1 MRRLVYGLICLFS
14 FIVSVPAQSVKDR
27 LNKAFQQLL
36 NDPQIRYG
44 TVGISVVNSE
54 TGQTI
59 FEYNGNVGLAPAS
72 CQKLVTSA
80 TAFELLGAS
89 YRYKTEL
96 GHDGEVRDGKLK
108 GNLHITGYGDP
119 TLGSWRYVG
128 TGDTTIIKEW
138 KKRIQDVGIKSIDG
152 KIMVHADSWETGSV
166 PGGWPWDDMG
176 NYYGAGS
183 YGLNW
188 RENQYDLVLKSG
200 PNTGDKVLIAKTI
213 PVLHNMIFTNEL
225 TAGKKG
231 SGDNAYIYAA
241 PYSERAFIR
250 GTIPPAQSAFTISG
264 SMTQPGMQLGYTLS
278 ETLANGAGKQPGV
291 IEQQTSGKIKSIHIQ
306 YSPVLDSINY
316 WFMRKS
322 VNLYG
327 ETLLKT
333 FAFEK
338 SKKGKTEEG
347 LEIMKDFWKTKGI
360 EPASLRMIDGSGL
373 SPQNRVT
380 TQALVKVL
388 QYARSRP
395 WYTQYLAAFPE
406 YNKMKLK
413 SGTIGGSKGFAGY
426 HTSKDGVNYT
436 VAIIVNNY
444 DGSANE
450 IVRKMFLVLDELK

>member
-1 MRRLVYGLICLFS
+1 MRRLVYGLICFFS
-14 FIVSVPAQSVKDR
+14 FILSVPAQSVKDR

-36 NDPQIRYG
+36 NDPQMRYG
-44 TVGISVVNSE
+44 TIGISVLNSE
-54 TGQTI
+54 SGQTI

-80 TAFELLGAS
+80 TAFELLGAN

-119 TLGSWRYVG
+119 TLGSWRYIG
-128 TGDTTIIKEW
+128 TADTAIIKEW
-138 KKRIQDVGIKSIDG
+138 KKRIQDMGIKSIDG
-152 KIMVHADSWETGSV
+152 KIIVHSDSWETGSV

-200 PNTGDKVLIAKTI
+200 PNTGDKVMIAKMI

-264 SMTQPGMQLGYTLS
+264 SMTQPAMQLGYTMAEALVN
-278 ETLANGAGKQPGV
+278 AAGKQPGV
-291 IEQQTSGKIKSIHIQ
+291 IEQPTANKIKSIHLQ

-327 ETLLKT
+327 ETLVKT
-333 FAFEK
+333 FAFEQ
-338 SKKGKTEEG
+338 SQKGKTEDG

-360 EPASLRMIDGSGL
+360 DPASLRMIDGSGL

-426 HTSKDGVNYT
+426 HTSKEGVSYT
-436 VAIIVNNY
+436 VAVIVNNY

>member
-1 MRRLVYGLICLFS
+1 MRRLVYGLICFFS
-14 FIVSVPAQSVKDR
+14 FILSVPAQSVKDR

-36 NDPQIRYG
+36 NDSQMRYG
-44 TVGISVVNSE
+44 TIGISVVNSE
-54 TGQTI
+54 SGQTI

-80 TAFELLGAS
+80 TAFELLGAN

-119 TLGSWRYVG
+119 TLGSWRYIG
-128 TGDTTIIKEW
+128 TADTAIIKEW
-138 KKRIQDVGIKSIDG
+138 KKRIQDMGIKSIDG
-152 KIMVHADSWETGSV
+152 KIIVHSDSWETGSV

-200 PNTGDKVLIAKTI
+200 PNTGDKVMIAKMI

-225 TAGKKG
+225 MAGKKG

-264 SMTQPGMQLGYTLS
+264 SMTQPAMQLGYTMAEALVN
-278 ETLANGAGKQPGV
+278 AAGKQPGV
-291 IEQQTSGKIKSIHIQ
+291 IEQPTSNKIKSIHLQ

-327 ETLLKT
+327 ETLVKT
-333 FAFEK
+333 FAFEQ
-338 SKKGKTEEG
+338 SQKGKTEDG

-360 EPASLRMIDGSGL
+360 DPASLRMIDGSGL

-426 HTSKDGVNYT
+426 HTSKEGVSYT
-436 VAIIVNNY
+436 VAVIVNNY

>member
-1 MRRLVYGLICLFS
+1 MRRLVYGLICFFS

-27 LNKAFQQLL
+27 LNKTFQQLL
-36 NDPQIRYG
+36 NDPQMRYG

-54 TGQTI
+54 SGQTI

-80 TAFELLGAS
+80 TAFELLGAN

-96 GHDGEVRDGKLK
+96 GHDGDIRDGKLK

-119 TLGSWRYVG
+119 TLGSWRYSG
-128 TGDTTIIKEW
+128 TSDTAIIRDW
-138 KKRIQDVGIKSIDG
+138 QKKLQNVGIKSIDG
-152 KIMVHADSWETGSV
+152 KIVVHSDSWETASV
-166 PGGWPWDDMG
+166 PGGWPWDDIG

-200 PNTGDKVLIAKTI
+200 PNPGDKVMIAKTI

-225 TAGKKG
+225 KAGKKG

-264 SMTQPGMQLGYTLS
+264 SMTQPAMQLGYTLA
-278 ETLANGAGKQPGV
+278 EALVNGVGKQPGV
-291 IEQQTSGKIKSIHIQ
+291 IEQLNSNKIKSIHVQ

-322 VNLYG
+322 VNLFG
-327 ETLLKT
+327 ETFVKT

-338 SKKGKTEEG
+338 SGKGITEEG

-360 EPASLRMIDGSGL
+360 DAASLRMIDGSGL

-395 WYTQYLAAFPE
+395 WYMQYSAAFPE

-426 HTSKDGVNYT
+426 HTSKEGVGYT

>member
-1 MRRLVYGLICLFS
+1 MRRLVSVFICLFV
-14 FIVSVPAQSVKDR
+14 FISAATSQSVKER
-27 LNKAFQQLL
+27 LNKAFQQFIS
-36 NDPQIRYG
+36 DPQMRYA

-54 TGQTI
+54 SGQTI
-59 FEYNGNVGLAPAS
+59 FEYNGNTGLAPAS

-80 TAFELLGAS
+80 TALELLGIN
-89 YRYKTEL
+89 YRYKTDL
-96 GHDGEVRDGKLK
+96 GYDGAIRDGKLT

-119 TLGSWRYVG
+119 TLGSWRYTG
-128 TGDTTIIKEW
+128 TSDTAIIKQW
-138 KKRIQDVGIKSIDG
+138 QKKIQDLGIKKIDG
-152 KIMVHADSWETGSV
+152 QIIVQAEQWETASV

-176 NYYGAGS
+176 NYYGAGA

-200 PNTGDKVLIAKTI
+200 PNPGDKVMIAKMI

-225 TAGKKG
+225 KAGKKG
-231 SGDNAYIYAA
+231 SGDNAYIYSA
-241 PYSERAFIR
+241 PYNDRAFIR
-250 GTIPPAQSAFTISG
+250 GTIPPAQSSFTISG
-264 SMTQPGMQLGYTLS
+264 SMTHPGMQLGYTMAEALKDG
-278 ETLANGAGKQPGV
+278 TGRQPGV
-291 IEQQTSGKIKSIHIQ
+291 REQSNQKNIQSIHVQ

-327 ETLLKT
+327 ETLVKT
-333 FAFEK
+333 LAFEK
-338 SKKGKTEEG
+338 NGKGVTEDG
-347 LEIMKDFWKTKGI
+347 LEIIKDFWKNKGI
-360 EPASLRMIDGSGL
+360 DPAALRMIDGSGL

-380 TQALVKVL
+380 TNSLVKVL

-395 WYTQYLAAFPE
+395 WFVRYLDAFPE

-426 HTSKDGVNYT
+426 HTSKEGINYT

>member
-1 MRRLVYGLICLFS
+1 MRRLVYLSICLFTGIG
-14 FIVSVPAQSVKDR
+14 FVTAQSVKEK
-27 LNKAFQQLL
+27 LNKAFQQLI
-36 NDPQIRYG
+36 NDPQLRYG
-44 TVGISVVNSE
+44 IAGISVVNSE

-59 FEYNGNVGLAPAS
+59 FEYNGNTGLAPAS

-80 TAFELLGAS
+80 TALELLGVQ

-96 GHDGEVRDGKLK
+96 GYDGQIRDGKLT

-119 TLGSWRYVG
+119 TLGSWRYAG
-128 TGDTTIIKEW
+128 TSDTAIISQW
-138 KKRIQDVGIKSIDG
+138 RKKIQEAGIKKIEG
-152 KIMVHADSWETGSV
+152 QIMVYANQWETASV

-200 PNTGDKVLIAKTI
+200 PNPGDKVMIAKMI
-213 PVLHNMIFTNEL
+213 PVLHNLIFTNEL
-225 TAGKKG
+225 RAGKKG
-231 SGDNAYIYAA
+231 SGDNAYIYSA
-241 PYSERAFIR
+241 PYNDRAFIR

-264 SMTQPGMQLGYTLS
+264 SMTNPGTQLGYTLAAALVDGS
-278 ETLANGAGKQPGV
+278 GKQPGV
-291 IEQQTSGKIKSIHIQ
+291 REQSNQKSIQKFHIQ

-327 ETLLKT
+327 ETLVKT
-333 FAFEK
+333 LAYEK
-338 SKKGKTEEG
+338 NGKGSTEDG

-360 EPASLRMIDGSGL
+360 DPASLRMIDGSGL

-380 TQALVKVL
+380 TNSLVKVL

-395 WYTQYLAAFPE
+395 WFTQYMAAFPE

-426 HTSKDGVNYT
+426 HTSKDGTTYS
-436 VAIIVNNY
+436 VALIVNNY
-444 DGSANE
+444 EGSANE

>member
-1 MRRLVYGLICLFS
+1 MRRLVYSCICFLGLMNSLA
-14 FIVSVPAQSVKDR
+14 AQPVKER

-36 NDPQIRYG
+36 NDPQMRYA
-44 TVGISVVNSE
+44 TVGMTVVNSE
-54 TGQTI
+54 SGTTL
-59 FEYNGNVGLAPAS
+59 FEYNGNVGLATAS

-80 TAFELLGAS
+80 TALDLLGID

-96 GHDGEVRDGKLK
+96 GYSGVIRDGKLT

-119 TLGSWRYVG
+119 TLGSWRYAG
-128 TGDTTIIKEW
+128 TSDTMIIQEW
-138 KKRIQDVGIKSIDG
+138 RKKIRDLNIK
-152 KIMVHADSWETGSV
+152 KIEGQIFVHADQWETASV

-200 PNTGDKVLIAKTI
+200 QNPGDQVMISKTI
-213 PVLHNMIFTNEL
+213 PVLHNMFFTNEL
-225 TAGKKG
+225 KAGKKG
-231 SGDNAYIYAA
+231 SGDNAYIFSA
-241 PYSERAFIR
+241 PYNDRVFIR
-250 GTIPPAQSAFTISG
+250 GTIPPAQKAFTISG
-264 SMTQPGMQLGYTLS
+264 SMTNPAMELGYTLAAAL
-278 ETLANGAGKQPGV
+278 TNGSAKQPGV
-291 IEQQTSGKIKSIHIQ
+291 REQSGKTVILPIHVQ

-327 ETLLKT
+327 ETLVKT
-333 FAFEK
+333 LAFEK
-338 SKKGKTEEG
+338 NGKGVTEDG
-347 LEIMKDFWKTKGI
+347 LEIMKEFWKNKGI
-360 EPASLRMIDGSGL
+360 EPASMRMIDGSGL

-380 TQALVKVL
+380 TGSLVKVL

-395 WYTQYLAAFPE
+395 WFTQYLSAFPE

-426 HTSKDGVNYT
+426 HTSSDGVTYT

-450 IVRKMFLVLDELK
+450 IVKKMFLVLDELK

>member
-1 MRRLVYGLICLFS
+1 MRRLVYSCICFFGLIGS
-14 FIVSVPAQSVKDR
+14 ITAQPVKER

-36 NDPQIRYG
+36 NDPQMRYA
-44 TVGISVVNSE
+44 TVGITVVNSE
-54 TGQTI
+54 SGQTV
-59 FEYNGNVGLAPAS
+59 FEYNGSVGLAPAS

-80 TAFELLGAS
+80 TALELLGVN
-89 YRYKTEL
+89 YQYKTEL
-96 GHDGEVRDGKLK
+96 GYSGVIRDGKLT
-108 GNLHITGYGDP
+108 GHLHITGYGDP
-119 TLGSWRYVG
+119 TLGSWRYSG
-128 TGDTTIIKEW
+128 TSDTTIIREW
-138 KKRIQDVGIKSIDG
+138 RKKIRDLNIKKIDG
-152 KIMVHADSWETGSV
+152 QIIVQADQWETSSV

-200 PNTGDKVLIAKTI
+200 PNPGDQVMISKTI
-213 PVLHNMIFTNEL
+213 PILHNLIFTNEL
-225 TAGKKG
+225 KAGKKG
-231 SGDNAYIYAA
+231 SGDNAYIFSA
-241 PYSERAFIR
+241 PYNDRAFIR

-264 SMTQPGMQLGYTLS
+264 SMTNPGMELGYTLAAS
-278 ETLANGAGKQPGV
+278 LVDGSGKQPAVRDHAKKVV
-291 IEQQTSGKIKSIHIQ
+291 IQPILVQ

-327 ETLLKT
+327 ETLVKT
-333 FAFEK
+333 LAYEK
-338 SKKGKTEEG
+338 NAKAVTEDG
-347 LEIMKDFWKTKGI
+347 LDIMKEFWKNKGI
-360 EPASLRMIDGSGL
+360 DPASLRMIDGSGL

-380 TQALVKVL
+380 TSSLVKVL

-395 WYTQYLAAFPE
+395 WFTQYLNAFPE

-426 HTSKDGVNYT
+426 HTSTEGVPYT

-444 DGSANE
+444 EGSANE
-450 IVRKMFLVLDELK
+450 IVKKMFSVLDELK